1 MYKEHIA
8 EINKIINV
16 PVEVIWDALINPK
29 IIKKYMFGT
38 EITSNWK
45 EGSKIE
51 WVGELDG
58 KPFEEN
64 GLILL
69 MIPENMLQYNRYS
82 LSSKPN
88 DTSDNFKTITIEL
101 TKELN
106 GILVNVKE
114 DNNQDLEDK
123 GYTEQVW
130 NKILNNLKTLLE
142 EKEKH

>member
-16 PVEVIWDALINPK
+16 PIEEIWDALINPEK
-29 IIKKYMFGT
+29 IKQYMYGT
-38 EITSNWK
+38 KSTSNWK

-51 WVGELDG
+51 WEGELDG
-58 KPFEEN
+58 KTFEEK
-64 GLILL
+64 GVILL
-69 MIPENMLQYNRYS
+69 MIPETMLQYNRYR
-82 LSSKPN
+82 LSSKLN
-88 DTSDNFKTITIEL
+88 DTADNFKTITIEL

-106 GILVNVKE
+106 GVLVNVKE

-123 GYTEQVW
+123 NYTEQVW